1 MPKHNKI
8 VLAILLTGLLTGCS
22 SLTGDKGNT
31 ASLIGLQ
38 EMEQTPQGKGLGRSS
53 SEKSKIRVL
62 AIKESALSI
71 GAQSGLASRA
81 KEINLYLARHAKD
94 LDKIYNFNA
103 LLIENNVLPPVL
115 VEGRNTL
122 NLDTPDAIRLADR
135 TYKIAKQAHFVTTP
149 PNWHQY
155 IWMDYKLPARP
166 DNTMLPKNKEE
177 KAAWKKYTADGWQKG
192 HEQAETIFADN
203 LARLKMDYMGMILY
217 RKLLAQN
224 IVSPPYVS
232 HTDLGVTGD
241 SNQIYIDDK
250 ALRITALPALKPNS
264 KVWKAAVSK
273 SNDALKHLRMQ
284 EKLVNSANIEITDE
298 AWQPVIPKS

>member
-1 MPKHNKI
+1 MPKRRI
-8 VLAILLTGLLTGCS
+8 ILFSLLVVGLLTACS
-22 SLTGDKGNT
+22 SFIGDKGNT

-38 EMEQTPQGKGLGRSS
+38 DMEQTPQGKGLGRS
-53 SEKSKIRVL
+53 KDQRNKIRVL

-71 GAQSGLASRA
+71 GAQSGLANRA
-81 KEINLYLARHAKD
+81 KMINLYLARHAKE
-94 LDKIYNFNA
+94 LDKVYNFNA
-103 LLIENNVLPPVL
+103 LLLENNVLPPVL
-115 VEGRNTL
+115 AEGRNTL

-135 TYKIAKQAHFVTTP
+135 TYKIAKQARFVTTP

-166 DNTMLPKNKEE
+166 DNTMLPKSKEE
-177 KAAWKKYTADGWQKG
+177 KAAWKQYTADGWQKG
-192 HEQAETIFADN
+192 SEQAETIFADN

-264 KVWKAAVSK
+264 NVWKAAVSK
-273 SNDALKHLRMQ
+273 VDDALKHLRMQ
-284 EKLVNSANIEITDE
+284 EKLVNSAKIEITDE